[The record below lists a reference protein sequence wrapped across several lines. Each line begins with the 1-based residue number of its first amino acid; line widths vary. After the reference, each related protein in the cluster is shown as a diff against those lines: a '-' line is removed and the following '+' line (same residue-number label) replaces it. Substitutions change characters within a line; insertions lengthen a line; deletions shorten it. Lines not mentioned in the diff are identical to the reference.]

1 MTQQAFFIG
10 TVDISGEI
18 VDVAFCRADGLR
30 LIAANSFISFS
41 SATILFLSL
50 AFSSVNSAIFASLGS
65 RFI

>member
-18 VDVAFCRADGLR
+18 VDVAFCFADGLR